1 MRRRRKTCLNF
12 IPCSIGITYIPEE
25 EQLYNVYIYQEDE
38 KKKLKMKMRK

>member
-1 MRRRRKTCLNF
+1 MSKFYSLFDWNHIHTK
-12 IPCSIGITYIPEE
+12 E